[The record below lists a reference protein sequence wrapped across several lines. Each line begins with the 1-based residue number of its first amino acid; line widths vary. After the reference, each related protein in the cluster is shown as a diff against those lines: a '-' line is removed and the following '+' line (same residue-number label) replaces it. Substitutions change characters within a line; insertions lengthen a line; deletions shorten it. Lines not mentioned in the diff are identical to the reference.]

1 MACPAKLLSF
11 ALCSALLVP
20 AVQLVGGLQPLQAA
34 RSGEAARDRV
44 LWKHPVP
51 NGLQGVGDR
60 FLNGNGAGDP
70 VSRQEPVPL
79 SATQIPGF
87 LGVGDPLQVDTTPEP
102 WDLDP
107 LNVAEP
113 QVEPSPLLAKSPPI
127 VAQADSRLRTAD
139 QLLNLGI
146 QQYRL
151 GQLDEA
157 LESWQLALALYQ
169 AAGNRQ
175 DEGTVL
181 GNIGVIYHS
190 LGQYEQATEFFRQH
204 LEISREISDLV
215 GTVRALGNL
224 GEVYQQLNQYER
236 VISSYEQR
244 LEAIRVIDDLA
255 LEALTL
261 RLLGNAYFRTS
272 QYEKAIES
280 YEYSLNI
287 AREIGQNN
295 IEVDTLMNLGN
306 VYFSLG
312 QYELA
317 IDFQEQALSIAQ
329 EVEYPSGEISVLTSL
344 GIIYDRLGQYELAID
359 FYEQSLAIAQEI
371 NKSQA
376 EAIALGNLGITYRN
390 LGQYQLA
397 VEYHLQS
404 LAIDREVG
412 NRQGEAN
419 ALINLSNIYL
429 SLGSYQQAIDL
440 YLEVVA
446 INRAIGDLQGEAST
460 LGNLGV
466 AYFQMGEYERAI
478 NLYNQRLEITR
489 EIGDRA
495 GEGESLGNLGSVY
508 LSLRQYELAIDFY
521 EQSLFIRR
529 EIGARPGEAYA
540 LGNLGSVYASLGQT
554 DRALEQYGQAVSL
567 FNQLGTRA
575 EEALLLSNIGK
586 LLNRQG
592 QPELAIT
599 FLKASVDIRE
609 SIRGEIRQLDRDLQ
623 QAFTDTIADD
633 YRLLAELLLQS
644 DRVLEAQ
651 EILDLLKL
659 QELDDYELRNVRG
672 TSDTEDGIAF
682 WPAEQAILDRF
693 YAFLQNDDDLQT
705 FFASTNITEQVVQLQ
720 RNARGQN
727 LNPEQLAKLQDN
739 LQQAGNAALLYPLIL
754 EDRLELVL
762 VTTSGLVRRTVPLDR
777 VELNRV
783 IAAFRSDLTDR
794 FSDPRPN
801 AQQLY
806 DWLIAPLVADLEEAE
821 AETILYAA
829 DGQLRYIPLAAL
841 HDGDQWLTDRFT
853 INHITAASLT
863 DFSPA
868 EAQPL
873 SILAGAFP
881 AQDLVIEV
889 AGEQRWFNGLPFA
902 QAEVE
907 NLQANLPGTQAFFSA
922 GFNRQAIEPRLAD
935 HTVIHLATHG
945 TFRSGH
951 PNDSFILLGDGDR
964 ITLFDLDQWELPN
977 ATLVVLSACET
988 AVSGPELG
996 TGEEIL
1002 GFGYQIQRTGARAAI
1017 ASLWVV
1023 SDGGTQALM
1032 DAFYLAVQAGY
1043 PKAEALRRSQRALIA
1058 DDLALVG
1065 GEGAVRAGARPTPLE
1080 GQGVSPLPGYS
1091 HPYYWAP
1098 FILIGNG
1105 L

>member
-34 RSGEAARDRV
+34 RSSNRS
-44 LWKHPVP
+44 LS
-51 NGLQGVGDR
+51 GVE
-60 FLNGNGAGDP
+60 GNGSGAGYP
-70 VSRQEPVPL
+70 VTRQEPVPL
-79 SATQIPGF
+79 GATQIPGF
-87 LGVGDPLQVDTTPEP
+87 FGAGASLQVRTTQES
-102 WDLDP
+102 WDLDL
-107 LNVAEP
+107 LNGAGR
-113 QVEPSPLLAKSPPI
+113 QVKPVPLLTELPQML
-127 VAQADSRLRTAD
+127 AQANSSETEAHRL
-139 QLLNLGI
+139 LSLGVE
-146 QQYRL
+146 QFNR
-151 GQLDEA
+151 GQFRAA
-157 LESWQLALALYQ
+157 LASWQQ
-169 AAGNRQ
+169 AASLYRSVGNRQ
-175 DEGTVL
+175 GEVIALINVGAVYNSLGQYPLALETFEQALPVVRELENLTGEGRVL
-181 GNIGVIYHS
+181 GNLGLTYDS
-190 LGQYEQATEFFRQH
+190 LGQYERAIDFYAQALAIFREIGDRVGEATALGNLGDAYDSLGQYERAIDFH
-204 LEISREISDLV
+204 RQQLAISREIGDRLIES
-215 GTVRALGNL
+215 RALGNL
-224 GEVYQQLNQYER
+224 GVTYRNLGQYGR
-236 VISSYEQR
+236 AIDLYEQR
-244 LEAIRVIDDLA
+244 LA
-255 LEALTL
+255 
-261 RLLGNAYFRTS
+261 
-272 QYEKAIES
+272 
-280 YEYSLNI
+280 I
-287 AREIGQNN
+287 AREIGDRTG
-295 IEVDTLMNLGN
+295 EGRALGNLGIVYDSLGQYERAIDFYEQRLAIAREIGDQTGESVALGN
-306 VYFSLG
+306 LGVAYARLGEYERAIDFHTQALELFRELGGRTEEGSVLGNLGIAYFSLG
-312 QYELA
+312 QYERA
-317 IDFQEQALSIAQ
+317 I
-329 EVEYPSGEISVLTSL
+329 
-344 GIIYDRLGQYELAID
+344 EL
-359 FYEQSLAIAQEI
+359 YEQQLEIAREVG
-371 NKSQA
+371 NRA
-376 EAIALGNLGITYRN
+376 GEGRGLGNLGIAYVN
-390 LGQYQLA
+390 LGQ
-397 VEYHLQS
+397 
-404 LAIDREVG
+404 D
-412 NRQGEAN
+412 
-419 ALINLSNIYL
+419 
-429 SLGSYQQAIDL
+429 
-440 YLEVVA
+440 
-446 INRAIGDLQGEAST
+446 
-460 LGNLGV
+460 
-466 AYFQMGEYERAI
+466 
-478 NLYNQRLEITR
+478 
-489 EIGDRA
+489 
-495 GEGESLGNLGSVY
+495 
-508 LSLRQYELAIDFY
+508 
-521 EQSLFIRR
+521 
-529 EIGARPGEAYA
+529 
-540 LGNLGSVYASLGQT
+540 
-554 DRALEQYGQAVSL
+554 DRALGQYGQAVFL
-567 FNQLGTRA
+567 LNELGARA
-575 EEALLLSNIGK
+575 EEALFLGNIGK
-586 LLNRQG
+586 LFARQT

-609 SIRGEIRQLDRDLQ
+609 EIRGEIRQLDTDLQ
-623 QAFTDTIADD
+623 QTFTDTIAAD
-633 YRLLAELLLQS
+633 YRLLAELLLQA

-672 TSDTEDGIAF
+672 TDDTEDGIAF
-682 WPAEQAILDRF
+682 WPAEQAILDLF
-693 YAFLQNDDDLQT
+693 YAFLQTDDDLQA
-705 FFASTNITEQVVQLQ
+705 FFASAAVTDQVAQLQ

-754 EDRLELVL
+754 DDRLELVL

-783 IAAFRSDLTDR
+783 IAAFRSDITDR
-794 FSDPRPN
+794 YSDPRPN

-806 DWLIAPLVADLEEAE
+806 DWLISPLVGDLEAAG

-868 EAQPL
+868 ETQPL

-889 AGEQRWFNGLPFA
+889 AGEERWFNGLPFA

-977 ATLVVLSACET
+977 AALVVLSACET

-1065 GEGAVRAGARPTPLE
+1065 GEGAVRAGARPTPLD
-1080 GQGVSPLPGYS
+1080 GNVAPPLPGYS